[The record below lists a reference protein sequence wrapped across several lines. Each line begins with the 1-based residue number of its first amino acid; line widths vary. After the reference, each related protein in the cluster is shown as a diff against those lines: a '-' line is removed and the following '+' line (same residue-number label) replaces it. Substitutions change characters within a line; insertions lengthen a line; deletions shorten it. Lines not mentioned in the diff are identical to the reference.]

1 MSLLA
6 KFHLEARRI
15 KKISTI
21 QQVSHMLDMSVHYG
35 RKVHVVKLR
44 KGDASF
50 A

>member
-6 KFHLEARRI
+6 KFHLETRRI
-15 KKISTI
+15 KKITI
-21 QQVSHMLDMSVHYG
+21 QQVSHMLDTSVHYG